1 MNFNNVLG
9 ILCGKRFFTQS
20 LRFYSLKHKNISPID
35 YCLDLVRKN
44 DYENFL
50 CALLLPKQTRNAVI
64 AVRAFNVEV
73 SKAAIASKDP
83 RISLMRLGFWNE
95 TIDKIYEGN
104 PPNHPVALQLARAI
118 SKHDLKKRNLI
129 RLVKAREVQ
138 LTEKCFQSLE
148 NMEKYS
154 EETVSPIIYIS
165 LEVAGIKDI
174 HADHAA
180 SHVGKGQGL
189 VLLLRIARS
198 NNTWSLPRDLI
209 ESAGFDVAK
218 GLIPHSSSTKDLV
231 FKIASRAKAHIDKAR
246 SLSSK
251 LPGGSSVCLLPAIP
265 AANYLRR
272 LSDAD
277 FDIFDPFIGERDFLL
292 GFSLYW
298 AKLSNSY

>member
-1 MNFNNVLG
+1 MHFNNVIRSFCTKNYL
-9 ILCGKRFFTQS
+9 TQS
-20 LRFYSLKHKNISPID
+20 FRFYSSKHGSVSPID

-50 CALLLPKQTRNAVI
+50 CALLLPKQARNAVI
-64 AVRAFNVEV
+64 ALRAFNVEV
-73 SKAAIASKDP
+73 SKAAIASNDP

-95 TIDKIYEGN
+95 TIEKIYESN
-104 PPNHPVALQLARAI
+104 PPNHPVALQLARTI

-129 RLVKAREVQ
+129 RLVKAREAQ

-154 EETVSPIIYIS
+154 EETVSPIIYMS

-180 SHVGKGQGL
+180 SHIGKGQGL

-198 NNTWSLPRDLI
+198 GNNSWSLPQDLL
-209 ESAGFDVAK
+209 ESIGFDVGK

-231 FKIASRAKAHIDKAR
+231 FKIASRAKAHLDKAR

-251 LPGGSSVCLLPAIP
+251 LPGGSSIYLLPAIP
-265 AANYLRR
+265 K
-272 LSDAD
+272 
-277 FDIFDPFIGERDFLL
+277 IGR
-292 GFSLYW
+292 
-298 AKLSNSY
+298 AHV